1 MRKCLDTC
9 VDGKMEYT
17 MLRPLAIAAI
27 ACGALVFVL
36 AAGCSSRAPKE
47 PPTGG
52 AQGSKAERAR
62 KQAEGLALN
71 VVNGAAKSQAKAIPS
86 LTRREKGGV
95 GGLFNNIS
103 PQDIAQIKSGTSPHV
118 PSTPA
123 KPEPVSAPAFPSPPP
138 QIIAAIDPLEPKS
151 PPRPGSPA
159 VIRERIASSAPYQS
173 EAEAEADV
181 LNVAQYTIERSMA
194 ELDPPV
200 KYRPS
205 INEIKSEF
213 IRKDSR
219 ATRQPNEKQMEDYAK
234 NGISSKWYSVEY
246 DIEVTADQIRE
257 LRTRDRITNA
267 FRVIAGLTF
276 LALSCFLFLRADEWT
291 KGYLTRWLA
300 CGVAALVVGAAVA
313 LFLV

>member
-1 MRKCLDTC
+1 MHKCLDTC

-17 MLRPLAIAAI
+17 MLRPLAIAAV
-27 ACGALVFVL
+27 AFGLL
-36 AAGCSSRAPKE
+36 AMPFGTGCAARISKE
-47 PPTGG
+47 PPAGG
-52 AQGSKAERAR
+52 AQGSKADRAR

-86 LTRREKGGV
+86 LTRKEKGGA
-95 GGLFNNIS
+95 GGIFTAIT
-103 PQDIAQIKSGTSPHV
+103 PQDISQIKSGTSPQV
-118 PSTPA
+118 PTAPA
-123 KPEPVSAPAFPSPPP
+123 KPEPASAPVFPSSPP
-138 QIIAAIDPLEPKS
+138 QIGAAIDPLEPKS

-159 VIRERIASSAPYQS
+159 VIRERISSSAPYQS

-200 KYRPS
+200 NYRPS

-219 ATRQPNEKQMEDYAK
+219 TTRQPNEKQMEDYAK

-257 LRTRDRITNA
+257 LRTKDRITNA

-276 LALSCFLFLRADEWT
+276 LALSCFLFLRTDEWT

-300 CGVAALVVGAAVA
+300 CGVAALVVGAGIA